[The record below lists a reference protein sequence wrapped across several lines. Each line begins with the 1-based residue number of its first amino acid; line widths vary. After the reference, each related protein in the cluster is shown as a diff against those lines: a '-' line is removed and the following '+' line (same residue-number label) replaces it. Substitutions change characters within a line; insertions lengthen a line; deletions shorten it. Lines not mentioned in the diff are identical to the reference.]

1 MKPLMRLMLVVASVA
16 LLPALV
22 FAGPAAADKGGQKV
36 DVAVCKDTVLTGDAF
51 RNRGQ
56 CVSSA
61 PRGVVIE
68 PGPQSFTLTVDN
80 SGGFYDCTPATTG
93 KCWGVLLG
101 SGLAQN
107 SVVHVIGSGPG
118 FTGTHATVQDGTCM
132 MPWCVNVSLNLPC
145 NVHDVFIGGT
155 AGDGTLTGKIPSG
168 GEGFDPPSPC
178 PQS

>member
-1 MKPLMRLMLVVASVA
+1 VTPLMRLMLVVALVA

-36 DVAVCKDTVLTGDAF
+36 NVAVCKDSVLPGDAF

-61 PRGVVIE
+61 PRDVVVE

-80 SGGFYDCTPATTG
+80 TGAYACTPG
-93 KCWGVLLG
+93 PGLCWGVLLA
-101 SGLAQN
+101 SGLEAN
-107 SVVHVIGSGPG
+107 TVVHVIGSGPG
-118 FTGTHATVQDGTCM
+118 FTGTHATVQNDGS
-132 MPWCVNVSLNLPC
+132 VNVDLNLPC

-155 AGDGTLTGKIPSG
+155 AGDGTLTGKIGP
-168 GEGFDPPSPC
+168 FDPPSSSGMPPC
-178 PQS
+178 PQ

>member
-1 MKPLMRLMLVVASVA
+1 VKPFMRLMLVVASVA

-22 FAGPAAADKGGQKV
+22 SAGPAAASKGGQKV
-36 DVAVCKDTVLTGDAF
+36 NVAVCKQSVLTGDAF

-80 SGGFYDCTPATTG
+80 SGGSYDCTPGTG
-93 KCWGVLLG
+93 LCWGVLQG
-101 SGLAQN
+101 SGLEPN
-107 SVVHVIGSGPG
+107 SVVHVIGSGPD
-118 FTGTHATVQDGTCM
+118 FTGTHATVQNGGSVS
-132 MPWCVNVSLNLPC
+132 VNLNLPC

-155 AGDGTLTGKIPSG
+155 AGDGTLTGKIGP
-168 GEGFDPPSPC
+168 FDPPGTC
-178 PQS
+178 PQ